1 VETGIQGGRVGATAR
16 GSVVAK
22 LQIIAGNKGK
32 EKTYSLI
39 YGLRLYPEGEV
50 QQVERG
56 TVTHQDGQESR
67 VTLHLL
73 EGTRE
78 QIKAQLLES
87 IDAFFDIYSDDD
99 VLITRSTHLQD
110 QALPQKAA
118 QGAAEEETGC

>member
-1 VETGIQGGRVGATAR
+1 M
-16 GSVVAK
+16 AK
-22 LQIIAGNKGK
+22 LQIISGKKRK
-32 EKTYSLI
+32 EKTYALI

-56 TVTHQDGQESR
+56 TVTHQDGQESG

-87 IDAFFDIYSDDD
+87 IDAFFDIYSDDN
-99 VLITRSTHLQD
+99 VSITRSTHLQD
-110 QALPQKAA
+110 QALQ